1 MPSGLTTAVSLKD
14 KAISKET
21 HGQKTTASIISNEEM
36 EDILKIVK
44 ALQEPGFII
53 KGANGTTENEVKR

>member
-1 MPSGLTTAVSLKD
+1 MPSGLTTAVSIKD

-21 HGQKTTASIISNEEM
+21 HGQQAAATIISKEEM

-44 ALQEPGFII
+44 ALQEPGLII

>member
-1 MPSGLTTAVSLKD
+1 MI
-14 KAISKET
+14 ISK
-21 HGQKTTASIISNEEM
+21 EEM

-44 ALQEPGFII
+44 ALQEPGLII